1 MALLIDLHEL
11 VGDDFFLSFI
21 FAAISR
27 NIAPFV
33 VILSSGGKGVHYVLS
48 LGTCCYGSSC
58 LSMDH
63 GLWIHDMKIQC
74 NC

>member
-21 FAAISR
+21 AISR

-33 VILSSGGKGVHYVLS
+33 VILSSGGEGVHYVLS
-48 LGTCCYGSSC
+48 LGACYGSS
-58 LSMDH
+58 LFVHGPWIMDS
-63 GLWIHDMKIQC
+63 
-74 NC
+74 

>member
-21 FAAISR
+21 AISR

-33 VILSSGGKGVHYVLS
+33 VILSSGGEGVHYVLS
-48 LGTCCYGSSC
+48 LGACCYGSS
-58 LSMDH
+58 LFVHGPWIMDS
-63 GLWIHDMKIQC
+63 
-74 NC
+74 

>member
-33 VILSSGGKGVHYVLS
+33 VILSSGGEGVHYILS
-48 LGTCCYGSSC
+48 LGACCYGSS
-58 LSMDH
+58 LFVHGPWIMDS
-63 GLWIHDMKIQC
+63 
-74 NC
+74 